1 MPLTVHGTDPL
12 AIGKVLMD
20 SKIKTLVK
28 KLTLEE
34 KVSLCSGSDFWHT
47 KEIERLG
54 IPSVMVSDGPSGLR
68 KQDYEAGANSVN
80 TSIKAVCFPTAVNLA
95 SSFDVDIVRTVG
107 EAIGEECQAENVAAI
122 LGPGNN
128 IKRSPLCGRNFEYY
142 SEDPY
147 LSGKIAA
154 AFING
159 VQSKGVGTSLKHF
172 CANNQEYRR
181 NSYDSRI
188 DERTLREI
196 YLKSFEIAVKESK
209 PWTVMCAYNLVN
221 GVQMSENKRLLTDIL
236 RDEWGFD
243 GLVMSDWGAVRNR
256 VKGIAAGLDLEM
268 PYSYGA
274 YDKLVIDA
282 VKNGELA
289 ESDLDR
295 CVERVLDFV
304 YRAIENHDDSATW
317 NKEEHHIL
325 TRDIANECIVLL
337 KNEGKVLP
345 IKNDEY
351 VLFIGGFAKKPR
363 FQGGGSSH
371 INCAS
376 VDSIMMAM
384 QWNSKLAYEEG
395 FSASDDSYDPKKF
408 DSAVKA
414 AKNADK
420 VVVFA
425 GLPDLYECEGY
436 DRDHI
441 DLPKVQ
447 NDLIEAVT
455 QVNSHVIVVLENGS
469 PVAMPWVDKVEAILE
484 TYLCGEGVGVAT
496 ARVLYGKCNPSGRL
510 PETFPLRIEDNPS
523 YIDFSGDCT
532 QIDYREGI
540 FTGYRYYTKKKMPV
554 LFPFGYGLSYSTFS
568 YGMMAVD
575 ADKMR
580 DDETIEVTVD
590 VINESNIPGKEV
602 VQLYVE
608 ADIPNTKI
616 RRAVRELKGFAKVY
630 LEGHERKTVS
640 FILDKSAFAYYDT
653 EISDWYVEPG
663 DYKVEICKDA
673 ETVVTYKTV
682 NVVPKKPKKP
692 KFNENSIYKD
702 IMEIPAA
709 AKIAKPYY
717 DKYLFKDPDTA
728 STDEVATEAFGSDP
742 EVFLRDTT
750 LRNVVNMSFGKVT
763 YEDMQELISKINK

>member
-1 MPLTVHGTDPL
+1 ME
-12 AIGKVLMD
+12 
-20 SKIKTLVK
+20 SKIRSLIQ

-68 KQDYEAGANSVN
+68 KQDYEAGENKIN
-80 TSIKAVCFPTAVNLA
+80 TSIKAVCFPTGVSLA
-95 SSFDVDIVRTVG
+95 ASFDPDVAKQVG
-107 EAIGEECQAENVAAI
+107 EAIGDECQAENVAAI
-122 LGPGNN
+122 LGPANN

-154 AFING
+154 GFIKG

-196 YLKSFEIAVKESK
+196 YLKAFEIAVKESS

-236 RDEWGFD
+236 RNEWGFE
-243 GLVMSDWGAVRNR
+243 GLVMSDWGAVRDR

-274 YDKLVIDA
+274 YDRLVVDA
-282 VKNGELA
+282 VRNGELA
-289 ESDLDR
+289 ESDLNR
-295 CVERVLDFV
+295 CVERILKFV
-304 YRAIENHDDSATW
+304 YKAIENHDPEAKW
-317 NKEEHHIL
+317 NMEEHHL
-325 TRDIANECIVLL
+325 LARNIANECIVLL
-337 KNEGKVLP
+337 KNENRILP
-345 IKNDEY
+345 LKNDEY

-371 INCAS
+371 VNCGSIDS
-376 VDSIMMAM
+376 VMSAV
-384 QWNSKLAYEEG
+384 QWNSRVVYEKG
-395 FSASDDSYDPKKF
+395 FSASDDSYDESRF
-408 DSAVKA
+408 NRAVKA
-414 AKNADK
+414 AEDADK

-436 DRDHI
+436 DRDHM

-447 NDLIEAVT
+447 NDLIEAVAS
-455 QVNSHVIVVLENGS
+455 VNPHVAVVLENGS
-469 PVAMPWVDKVEAILE
+469 PVTMPWVDKVEAIME
-484 TYLCGEGVGVAT
+484 TYLCGEGVGAAT
-496 ARVLYGKCNPSGRL
+496 ERALYGKSNPSGRL
-510 PETFPLRIEDNPS
+510 PETFPLRLEDNPS
-523 YIDFSGDCT
+523 YIDFSGDST
-532 QIDYREGI
+532 EVLYREGI

-568 YGMMAVD
+568 YGKMSVD
-575 ADKMR
+575 TESMK
-580 DDETIEVTVD
+580 DDETLEVTVD
-590 VINESNIPGKEV
+590 VINESTVPGKEV

-608 ADIPNTKI
+608 ADIPDSNV
-616 RRAVRELKGFAKVY
+616 RRVVRELAGFEKVY
-630 LEGHERKTVS
+630 LEPHERKTVK

-653 EISDWYVEPG
+653 EISDWYAEPG
-663 DYKVEICKDA
+663 NYRVEICKNA
-673 ETVVTYKTV
+673 EEVISYKTV
-682 NVVPKKPKKP
+682 RVEPKKPKKP
-692 KFNENSIYKD
+692 VYDENSIYKD
-702 IMEIPAA
+702 IMKDPHA
-709 AKIAKPYY
+709 AKTARSYF
-717 DKYLFKDPDTA
+717 DKYLFKDPDSS
-728 STDEVATEAFGSDP
+728 STDEVATEAFGSNPDI
-742 EVFLRDTT
+742 FLRDTT

-763 YEDMQELISKINK
+763 YEDMRELLDKLNR

>member
-1 MPLTVHGTDPL
+1 MDP
-12 AIGKVLMD
+12 
-20 SKIKTLVK
+20 KIKTLIK
-28 KLTLEE
+28 NLTLEE

-54 IPSVMVSDGPSGLR
+54 IPSIMVSDGPSGLR
-68 KQDYEAGANSVN
+68 KQDYEAGANNVN
-80 TSIKAVCFPTAVNLA
+80 TSIKAVCFPTAVSLA
-95 SSFDVDIVRTVG
+95 ASFDKDTVRTVG
-107 EAIGEECQAENVAAI
+107 EAIGTECQAEDVAVI

-142 SEDPY
+142 SEDPL

-154 AFING
+154 AFIQG

-196 YLKSFEIAVKESK
+196 YLRSFEIAVKESE

-221 GVQMSENKRLLTDIL
+221 GVQMSQNKRILTDIL
-236 RDEWGFD
+236 RNEWGFK
-243 GLVMSDWGAVRNR
+243 GLVMSDWGAVRDR

-274 YDKLVIDA
+274 YDRLVIDA
-282 VKNGELA
+282 VKSGELS
-289 ESDLDR
+289 ESDLDT
-295 CVERVLDFV
+295 CVERILTLVYKALD
-304 YRAIENHDDSATW
+304 AHDSDAKW
-317 NKEEHHIL
+317 DKEEHHL
-325 TRDIANECIVLL
+325 LARNIANECIVLL
-337 KNEGKVLP
+337 KNDNKVLP
-345 IKNDEY
+345 IRSDEY

-376 VDSIMMAM
+376 IDSIMFAM
-384 QWNSKLAYEEG
+384 QGNSKVVYEEG
-395 FSASDDSYDPKKF
+395 FSATDDSYDEALFNK
-408 DSAVKA
+408 AVNS

-436 DRDHI
+436 DRQHL

-447 NDLIEAVT
+447 NDLIDAVCK
-455 QVNSHVIVVLENGS
+455 VNSHVIVVLENGS
-469 PVAMPWVDKVEAILE
+469 PVTMPWVDDVEGIME

-496 ARVLYGKCNPSGRL
+496 VRALYGKINPSGRL
-510 PETFPLRIEDNPS
+510 PETFPLRLEDNPS
-523 YIDFSGDCT
+523 YLNFSGDCSN
-532 QIDYREGI
+532 IEYREGI
-540 FTGYRYYTKKKMPV
+540 FTGYRYYTKRKMPV

-568 YGMMAVD
+568 YGRMSVD
-575 ADKMR
+575 ADSMK
-580 DDETIEVTVD
+580 DDETLEVTVD
-590 VINESNIPGKEV
+590 VINESSVPGKEV

-608 ADIPNTKI
+608 PDIPNTKI
-616 RRAVRELKGFAKVY
+616 RRAVRELKGFEKIY
-630 LEGHERKTVS
+630 LEAHEKKTVK

-663 DYKVEICKDA
+663 DYRIEICQHADKVICY
-673 ETVVTYKTV
+673 ETV
-682 NVVPKKPKKP
+682 NVTNRKPRKP
-692 KFNENSIYKD
+692 VYNENSIYKD
-702 IMEIPAA
+702 IMEDPHA
-709 AKIAKPYY
+709 AKIAAPYF
-717 DKYLFKDPDTA
+717 DKYLFKDPDTS

-742 EVFLRDTT
+742 DVFLRDTT

-763 YEDMQELISKINK
+763 YEDMRELLEKLNK